1 MSKLEAF
8 LPQMAKENEK
18 LQRDVEA
25 GKENL
30 YNIEAAEEA
39 EEEKPQIEMNF
50 ALGLMEDEDDN

>member
-1 MSKLEAF
+1 
-8 LPQMAKENEK
+8 MAKENEK